1 MAFAVSVSNLGGPN
15 SLMTLINNI
24 RSIYGDGPV
33 PLHRPVFAGD
43 EKARLCQAV
52 GGIRPDFLPES

>member
-1 MAFAVSVSNLGGPN
+1 MTQTNLI
-15 SLMTLINNI
+15 SAIQA
-24 RSIYGDGPV
+24 IYGDSPV